1 MSLTKCLPTDSPF
14 RKMKNACYFTLKV
27 IFVVKYLNICP
38 NVLGH
43 AGKRLQKKARLI
55 PKFMRSSTGKQVTA
69 IHILPNTSRKTE
81 I

>member
-1 MSLTKCLPTDSPF
+1 
-14 RKMKNACYFTLKV
+14 MKNACYFTVKV

-38 NVLGH
+38 NVFGH
-43 AGKRLQKKARLI
+43 IGKHLEKKAWLI